1 MNDGVREIAMKATE
15 TSLKGVFVLEPQVF
29 GDTRGWFME
38 SWSQRKMEEAGIKN
52 MSAYIRKMAI
62 DGYVIKLDL
71 SDVKEVSRL
80 LRINANN
87 MNQYA
92 KRANENGSIYLEDIK
107 VIKAQQEELW
117 ELMKKILQ
125 RLSTI

>member
-1 MNDGVREIAMKATE
+1 MREYTDYIRVK
-15 TSLKGVFVLEPQVF
+15 LKKGEREKIRERM
-29 GDTRGWFME
+29 D
-38 SWSQRKMEEAGIKN
+38 EAGIIN

-80 LRINANN
+80 LRINSNN
-87 MNQYA
+87 LNQYA
-92 KRANENGSIYLEDIK
+92 KRANENGSIYYADIQRLQM
-107 VIKAQQEELW
+107 QQEMLW
-117 ELMKKILQ
+117 EMQKAILK